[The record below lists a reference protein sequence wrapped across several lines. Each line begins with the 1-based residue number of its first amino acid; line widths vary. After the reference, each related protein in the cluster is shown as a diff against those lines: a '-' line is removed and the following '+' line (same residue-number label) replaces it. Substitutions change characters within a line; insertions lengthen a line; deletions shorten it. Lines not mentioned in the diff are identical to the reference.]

1 MLPSFHAMTKAPL
14 QKLLDQQAKLAKKI
28 EFLQQSEQKFIDFA
42 GQVRKAA
49 ADSGLDLAEVLKH
62 LQPEKKAR
70 ARRQASATPTTPPS
84 QDRSGMKP
92 EVGVTYK
99 HSSWPEPWT
108 ASGKR
113 APKHVIA
120 TIQDGKTWAQ
130 LRQK

>member
-1 MLPSFHAMTKAPL
+1 MAKSSL
-14 QKLLDQQAKLAKKI
+14 QKLIDQQTKLAKKI
-28 EFLQQSEQKFIDFA
+28 EFLQQSEQKYTDFA
-42 GQVRKAA
+42 AQIRKAA
-49 ADSGLDLAEVLKH
+49 ADLGLDLAEVLKH

-70 ARRQASATPTTPPS
+70 APRGTRAVSTPPS

-108 ASGKR
+108 ATGKR
-113 APKHVIA
+113 APNHVIA